1 MRAPRS
7 PRLKVGPLV
16 TDSTIHIQC
25 RLPRDVHAA
34 LCRLA
39 GREAATVAE
48 TVRRIVAERV
58 AQEQG

>member
-1 MRAPRS
+1 
-7 PRLKVGPLV
+7 VGPLV